1 MSRALD
7 RIFKLV
13 TGLCAIGSCALF
25 LGIAGTILFKGLPA
39 VDWRFLLQGSTDQF
53 GAGGVLYQTLGT
65 ILLITS
71 ALAVSAPLAVGL
83 SLVQTTYLRSER
95 AKRRLRLAIYTAN
108 GVPSILFGIFGLIV
122 FGRFLGWGKSWL
134 AGGIVLGAMILPTL
148 TVALVERI
156 EALPR
161 KYITAAAASG
171 LSQPQIVRSVILPQS
186 RGGLLVGALLGLA
199 RAAGETAPI
208 MFTAA
213 VFSGAT
219 LPEGIRESPV
229 LALPYHIFVL
239 AQDSFD
245 PAANTQMW
253 GTAVVLFGLVL
264 LLSLV
269 ALPARLRS
277 AEEAHHG

>member
-1 MSRALD
+1 MSRTLD
-7 RIFKLV
+7 RFFKV
-13 TGLCAIGSCALF
+13 ATGLCAIGSCALF

-39 VDWRFLLQGSTDQF
+39 VEWNFLLQGSSERF
-53 GAGGVLYQTLGT
+53 GSGGVLYHILGT
-65 ILLITS
+65 IILIGT
-71 ALAVSAPLAVGL
+71 ALAVSAPLAIGL
-83 SLVQTTYLRSER
+83 SLVQTTYLRSVR

-161 KYITAAAASG
+161 KYIAAAAACG
-171 LSQPQIVRSVILPQS
+171 LNQPQIIRSVILPQS

-219 LPEGIRESPV
+219 LPSGIRESPV
-229 LALPYHIFVL
+229 LALPYHVFVL
-239 AQDSFD
+239 AQDSFA
-245 PAANTQMW
+245 PGANTQMW
-253 GTAVVLFGLVL
+253 GAAVVLLGLVL
-264 LLSLV
+264 LLSLM

-277 AEEAHHG
+277 AEEARHG

>member
-7 RIFKLV
+7 RIFKV
-13 TGLCAIGSCALF
+13 ATGLCAIGSCALF
-25 LGIAGTILFKGLPA
+25 LGIAGTILFKGCRLWTGGFSCRAPMSSLA
-39 VDWRFLLQGSTDQF
+39 RGVSST
-53 GAGGVLYQTLGT
+53 TILGT
-65 ILLITS
+65 IILIAYCLGRKRTACGRTLFGPDHIS
-71 ALAVSAPLAVGL
+71 GVRA
-83 SLVQTTYLRSER
+83 

-122 FGRFLGWGKSWL
+122 FGSFLGWGKSWL

-171 LSQPQIVRSVILPQS
+171 LSQPQIIRSVILPQT

-219 LPEGIRESPV
+219 LPSGIRESPV
-229 LALPYHIFVL
+229 LALPYHVFVL
-239 AQDSFD
+239 AQDSFA

-253 GTAVVLFGLVL
+253 GAAVVLLGLVL
-264 LLSLV
+264 LLSLM

-277 AEEAHHG
+277 AEEARHG